1 MYQLTTSKYFFL
13 KYMALYFAC
22 TLRRVCRDVL
32 KFSIYMHINI
42 YNITCTGTLVS
53 ATSQAAVNN
62 HRNKVKNSHW
72 LATIAYFQMFDSNG
86 HQWSTI
92 DKHCEQVHEHVT
104 RRTVLW
110 RDMKP
115 WQRSLQY
122 KGSKSVPHWSKES
135 IHADKPEICDLYVLP
150 VYQICFIT
158 LKLPKDTKYAKFCNT
173 HARTQARTHASTHA
187 STHARMYAH
196 TETDRQTGRQTDRQT
211 YRHPPTYPHKQLI
224 SSTIP
229 SKMRKMPASLGYR
242 YNNCTRSPNSLNLE
256 T

>member
-1 MYQLTTSKYFFL
+1 MY
-13 KYMALYFAC
+13 
-22 TLRRVCRDVL
+22 
-32 KFSIYMHINI
+32 INI

-72 LATIAYFQMFDSNG
+72 LATIAYFQTFDSNG
-86 HQWSTI
+86 HHWSTI

-122 KGSKSVPHWSKES
+122 KGSKSVPTLVQGKHPCWQTRNLWLVCTASLSNMFHYFEAAERHK
-135 IHADKPEICDLYVLP
+135 ICQILQHTHARK
-150 VYQICFIT
+150 
-158 LKLPKDTKYAKFCNT
+158 
-173 HARTQARTHASTHA
+173 HARTQARMQARKHARTHG
-187 STHARMYAH
+187 STHARTSAH
-196 TETDRQTGRQTDRQT
+196 TETDR
-211 YRHPPTYPHKQLI
+211 HPPTHPQKQLI

-229 SKMRKMPASLGYR
+229 SKMPKMPAYLGYR
-242 YNNCTRSPNSLNLE
+242 YNNCTRSPNTLNLE